1 MKFLKMKKGIAAL
14 AAVAIVAIAAIGA
27 YAYFT
32 NTGEGTKTDA
42 VEVLNP
48 PDTLSWTV
56 SFGTTAYAGESCP
69 ACTLAPTVVAD
80 PNAVV
85 ATVPFTITNDT
96 EADEFLDTYTASIV
110 PAPCVT
116 PTVLQ
121 PTSSIARNAVVE
133 TVPFTITNTEES
145 NQLLESYKAEIDPTW
160 NVPAGTV
167 NLTDGDGCDATDFKV
182 GGEALGSEHVVNNLG
197 VTLAPA
203 SDAPGNA
210 ADYDVTVQMLDD
222 GSNQDDCQGATPDL
236 KITACSVDQ

>member
-1 MKFLKMKKGIAAL
+1 MKLLKMKKGIAAL

-110 PAPCVT
+110 PASLP
-116 PTVLQ
+116 
-121 PTSSIARNAVVE
+121 S
-133 TVPFTITNTEES
+133 
-145 NQLLESYKAEIDPTW
+145 
-160 NVPAGTV
+160 
-167 NLTDGDGCDATDFKV
+167 GCTAQDFSV
-182 GGEALGSEHVVNNLG
+182 GGALPGDDYTELGLG
-197 VTLAPA
+197 VTLQPN
-203 SDAPGNA
+203 SDAGIAGTTSGNHF
-210 ADYDVTVQMLDD
+210 YDEVTIQMIEDD
-222 GSNQDDCQGATPDL
+222 TIQDGCQGATPDL
-236 KITACSVDQ
+236 KITASS